1 MQLFSKKD
9 QDIPIKGNVP
19 APNLILM
26 IMQFV
31 FLRKSLNLEPF

>member
-19 APNLILM
+19 APQPNLNDYAVC
-26 IMQFV
+26 F
-31 FLRKSLNLEPF
+31 ST